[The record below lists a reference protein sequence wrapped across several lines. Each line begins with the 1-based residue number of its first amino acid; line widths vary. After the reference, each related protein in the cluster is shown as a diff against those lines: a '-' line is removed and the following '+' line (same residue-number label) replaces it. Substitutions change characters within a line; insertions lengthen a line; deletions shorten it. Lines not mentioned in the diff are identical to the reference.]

1 MKLRG
6 HPRCARQSRLPVS
19 ALEMRYRR
27 RPVFL
32 FDRPLAAVSAAL
44 ASSSILVLVD
54 FLVRHVAR

>member
-1 MKLRG
+1 
-6 HPRCARQSRLPVS
+6 
-19 ALEMRYRR
+19 MRYRK